1 MPTDKTKTTNDTFS
15 DKVKKW
21 YNGVSLVF
29 KSTYNMGLLPYMVGT
44 YLLYALLGFTSGILI
59 FFTKING
66 DILLGQNTIDHTMV
80 LRSNFCSMV
89 TAFVIRCFYMNWIKL
104 ESQYFSRKA
113 WINTQQCTMLTEIER
128 QKTLSPKE
136 RSAQN
141 DDSKKIQTKAN
152 STVSETEKLI
162 DNTHQLNQSLIQA
175 FFAILSSCIA
185 LSQLH
190 VPSLIIS
197 VCGVG
202 GLILLGCYIQI
213 EHVLSAKIKF
223 KSARESAQ
231 DIFRKI
237 FGGIAGYENEAD
249 NILKSTE
256 DAKKGADEYM
266 WYEAYGQGIYRVMT
280 DISDSILTTII
291 VGMFIPSFAGDKGAD
306 SKIRVN
312 FIGLTTRDFGVGL
325 LLTMVK
331 SLAALWKDASAI
343 LRASTTISEIGSSA
357 DRFEKTVT
365 PQRPSKGS
373 DYTLEE
379 TYRVFVNPKEKS
391 NNFIVWNA
399 VENLCI
405 GAIVSSCLCL
415 YYDSMILANL
425 VNATPL
431 IASTLPAL
439 QYCSFATLAI
449 SSACYLTKKYYTA
462 KNKDAS
468 IAMNYG
474 NTIFSFSA
482 SSCLGITLYNTF
494 CVVNPIVTFC
504 LIFTASM
511 PVMSALAHIALV
523 PNQITSKDQLNKKIN
538 TLSSYLPKPAASLM
552 NNHTVTKKSNN
563 SPSSN
568 WTSSILRA
576 CKIY

>member
-1 MPTDKTKTTNDTFS
+1 MPTDKTKTANDTFS

-66 DILLGQNTIDHTMV
+66 DILLGQNIIDHTMV

-89 TAFVIRCFYMNWIKL
+89 TAFAIRCFYMNWIKL

-128 QKTLSPKE
+128 QKGLTNTKGPE
-136 RSAQN
+136 
-141 DDSKKIQTKAN
+141 DSKIIQTKAN

-237 FGGIAGYENEAD
+237 FGGMSGYENEAK
-249 NILKSTE
+249 NILTATQE
-256 DAKKGADEYM
+256 AKKGADEYM

-312 FIGLTTRDFGVGL
+312 FFGLTTRDFGVGL

-365 PQRPSKGS
+365 PQRPNKGS
-373 DYTLEE
+373 GYTLEE
-379 TYRVFVNPKEKS
+379 TYRIFVNPEEKS
-391 NNFIVWNA
+391 KSFILWNA
-399 VENLCI
+399 LENLCI
-405 GAIVSSCLCL
+405 GSIISSCLCL
-415 YYDSMILANL
+415 YYDSMILAKL

-439 QYCSFATLAI
+439 QYCTLATLAI
-449 SSACYLTKKYYTA
+449 SSACYLGKKYYTA
-462 KNKDAS
+462 NDKNAS

-482 SSCLGITLYNTF
+482 SSCLGISLYSTF
-494 CVVNPIVTFC
+494 CVVNPIATFS
-504 LIFTASM
+504 LIFTAAM
-511 PVMSALAHIALV
+511 PLMSAVAHILLV
-523 PNQITSKDQLNKKIN
+523 PNQKTNKGQLDNKIK
-538 TLSSYLPKPAASLM
+538 TLSNYLPKPAASLA
-552 NNHTVTKKSNN
+552 NKTNTINKTHQSSVSEVISNAYKSL
-563 SPSSN
+563 
-568 WTSSILRA
+568 LRLT
-576 CKIY
+576 